1 MPPTL
6 RRPEILSPA
15 GDLPS
20 LRAALAAGADAVYFG
35 LDDGFNARARAANFA
50 SSEIAPMVA
59 ELHRGGAKAYVTLNT
74 LVFEPELPLV
84 AELIARCGHAGVD
97 ALIVQDPA
105 VAQLARAICPTMEV
119 HASTQMTVCSPLA
132 AEFMKRLGLARVV
145 VPRELS
151 VEEIRE
157 FAAGTSVP
165 LEVFIHGALCVSWS
179 GQCLSSETWGGRS
192 ANRGQCAQACRLP
205 YELVVDGETRP
216 LGDVAYLL
224 SPADLVGSMAVAALA
239 EIGVASLKIEG
250 RLKGPAYVATATAH
264 YRAAAAAAVGETLP
278 LPAVEVPTDAGSM
291 YLTYSR
297 GASAGFLGG
306 ANHQTLVEGRFGRHR
321 GLPLGRVVSVRGSD
335 VLVETDAAQRPSS
348 GGKAM
353 AAGDGAPHV
362 SAITNVQPTADAA
375 DAADSPTFAPLQAT
389 VIPEPGMGAVFDAGH
404 PDEAEQGG
412 PIFAAAAWR
421 SPAGKPG
428 FALRFGQ
435 PGPDLTRVAP
445 GNFVWI
451 NSSPELTKVGA
462 RAAAAG
468 ALALGRL
475 PVALTVTG
483 AVDQPLVATATAMSG
498 HRTFTATAASSLM
511 LTAARGAGISEEI
524 LRDKLGSFGG
534 TSFHLGALDT
544 TGLAPGLHIPV
555 SAMKDVRRH
564 LMAALE
570 AQLAEYAPDVMD
582 VATVLQGFAVPA
594 RITSAADAATES
606 AAVAMVPLLVPLC
619 RTDEQ
624 LNALL
629 DAGVPEVEL
638 DWMEFVGLG
647 RAVERAKAR
656 GTKVVIAT
664 TRIQKPGEQKLDAHI
679 AKLAP
684 DGVLVRN
691 WGSMAYFLAL
701 PAAERPILH
710 GDFSLN
716 VTNSITARW
725 VLEQGLTTA
734 TCAHDLDTVQLQ
746 ALLDA
751 CPAERMAVTIHH
763 HIPTFHTEHC
773 VYAHLLSHG
782 ADYRTC
788 GRPCETQLVALRD
801 RVNMVHPVVVDVGCR
816 NTIFNAQAQS
826 AARLVG
832 DLVNRGVARLR
843 IELVRETAN
852 ETLTAWLAYRALLD
866 QTATAVQT
874 LAKIA
879 AQEQFGV
886 TAGTMRTLTVLH
898 QR

>member
-1 MPPTL
+1 MSPAL

-50 SSEIAPMVA
+50 SSEIGPMVA

-74 LVFEPELPLV
+74 LVFESELPLV
-84 AELIARCGHAGVD
+84 AELIARCGRAGVD

-105 VAQLARAICPTMEV
+105 VVQLARAICPTMEV
-119 HASTQMTVCSPLA
+119 HASTQMTVSSPLA
-132 AEFMKRLGLARVV
+132 AEFMKRLGLSRVV

-151 VEEIRE
+151 VDEIRE

-264 YRAAAAAAVGETLP
+264 YRAAAAAAVGEI
-278 LPAVEVPTDAGSM
+278 LPAAAVDVPIDAGSM

-348 GGKAM
+348 GGKAIDAVA
-353 AAGDGAPHV
+353 AAGSSLDSNGAVAGESTQH
-362 SAITNVQPTADAA
+362 DE
-375 DAADSPTFAPLQAT
+375 FAPPQAT
-389 VIPEPGMGAVFDAGH
+389 VIPAPGMGAVFDAGR

-421 SPAGKPG
+421 SPTGKPG
-428 FALRFGQ
+428 YALRFGQ
-435 PGPDLTRVAP
+435 PGPDMTRVAP

-475 PVALTVTG
+475 PVALTVSG
-483 AVDQPLVATATAMSG
+483 AADQPLTATATAMSG
-498 HRTFTATAASSLM
+498 TRTFSATAASALM
-511 LTAARGAGISEEI
+511 LTTARGAGISDEL

-534 TSFHLGALDT
+534 TSFHLGTLDT

-555 SAMKDVRRH
+555 SAIKDVRRQ
-564 LMAALE
+564 LMAELE
-570 AQLAEYAPDVMD
+570 AKLADHVPHVVDA
-582 VATVLQGFAVPA
+582 ATVLQTFAAPERPA
-594 RITSAADAATES
+594 ITGDAIAP
-606 AAVAMVPLLVPLC
+606 AMPALVPLC

-629 DAGVPEVEL
+629 DAGVPEIEL

-656 GTKVVIAT
+656 GTKVVSQPPAFKNRASRNSTPTLRSLRPTVCWSAIGGRWRT
-664 TRIQKPGEQKLDAHI
+664 SWQCQPPN
-679 AKLAP
+679 AP
-684 DGVLVRN
+684 
-691 WGSMAYFLAL
+691 
-701 PAAERPILH
+701 
-710 GDFSLN
+710 
-716 VTNSITARW
+716 
-725 VLEQGLTTA
+725 
-734 TCAHDLDTVQLQ
+734 C
-746 ALLDA
+746 
-751 CPAERMAVTIHH
+751 C
-763 HIPTFHTEHC
+763 
-773 VYAHLLSHG
+773 
-782 ADYRTC
+782 
-788 GRPCETQLVALRD
+788 
-801 RVNMVHPVVVDVGCR
+801 MV
-816 NTIFNAQAQS
+816 IF
-826 AARLVG
+826 R
-832 DLVNRGVARLR
+832 
-843 IELVRETAN
+843 
-852 ETLTAWLAYRALLD
+852 
-866 QTATAVQT
+866 
-874 LAKIA
+874 
-879 AQEQFGV
+879 
-886 TAGTMRTLTVLH
+886 
-898 QR
+898 

>member
-1 MPPTL
+1 M
-6 RRPEILSPA
+6 RRPEILAPA

-59 ELHRGGAKAYVTLNT
+59 ELHRGGARAYVALNT
-74 LVFEPELPLV
+74 LVFEPELPIV
-84 AELIARCGHAGVD
+84 AELITRCAHAGVD

-105 VAQLARAICPTMEV
+105 VALLARLICPTMEV
-119 HASTQMTVCSPLA
+119 HASTQMTVSSPLA
-132 AEFMKRLGLARVV
+132 AEFMKRLGLSRVV

-151 VEEIRE
+151 VDEIRDY
-157 FAAGTSVP
+157 AAGTSVP

-179 GQCLSSETWGGRS
+179 GQCLSSESWGGRS

-224 SPADLVGSMAVAALA
+224 SPADLVGSAAVAELA
-239 EIGVASLKIEG
+239 KIGVASLKIEG

-264 YRAAAAAAVGETLP
+264 YRAAAAAAVGEAMP
-278 LPAVEVPTDAGSM
+278 PAAVDVPIDAGSM
-291 YLTYSR
+291 YLAYNR

-306 ANHQTLVEGRFGRHR
+306 ANHQALVEGRFGRHR

-335 VLVETDAAQRPSS
+335 VLVETDPNQRPSS
-348 GGKAM
+348 GGKGMLDA
-353 AAGDGAPHV
+353 
-362 SAITNVQPTADAA
+362 TATDDAA
-375 DAADSPTFAPLQAT
+375 PNMFAPPAAA
-389 VIPEPGMGAVFDAGH
+389 VSPEPGMGAVFDAGR

-412 PIFAAAAWR
+412 PIFAASPWR

-435 PGPDLTRVAP
+435 PGPDMTRVAP

-451 NSSPELTKVGA
+451 NSSPELTKIGA

-468 ALALGRL
+468 ALPLGRI
-475 PVALTVTG
+475 AVTLQVSG
-483 AVDQPLVATATAMSG
+483 AADQPLTATATAMSG
-498 HRTFTATAASSLM
+498 SRTLRASAVSTVTLS
-511 LTAARGAGISEEI
+511 AARGAGISDDI
-524 LRDKLGSFGG
+524 LRDKLGAFGG
-534 TSFHLGALDT
+534 TSFHLGTLDS
-544 TGLAPGLHIPV
+544 TGLAPQLHMPV
-555 SAMKDVRRH
+555 SAIKDVRRQI
-564 LMAALE
+564 ATDLE
-570 AQLAEYAPDVMD
+570 AQLADFTPQVTAGSDALAQLTPP
-582 VATVLQGFAVPA
+582 L
-594 RITSAADAATES
+594 AAAAT
-606 AAVAMVPLLVPLC
+606 ATAPLLVPLC

-656 GTKVVIAT
+656 GVRVVIAT
-664 TRIQKPGEQKLDAHI
+664 TRIQKPNEQKLEAHI

-684 DGVLVRN
+684 DGVLIRN
-691 WGSMAYFLAL
+691 WGALAYFAAL
-701 PAAERPILH
+701 PAAERPVLH

-725 VLEQGLTTA
+725 ALEQGLTTV
-734 TCAHDLDTVQLQ
+734 TCAHDLDAIQLQ
-746 ALLDA
+746 ALLDTT
-751 CPAERMAVTIHH
+751 PNQQMAVTIHH

-773 VYAHLLSHG
+773 VYAHLLSKG

-788 GRPCETQLVALRD
+788 GRPCESQLVSLRD
-801 RVNMVHPVVVDVGCR
+801 RVNLVHPVIVDVGCR
-816 NTIFNAQAQS
+816 NTVFNAQAQS
-826 AARLVG
+826 AARLVN
-832 DLVNRGVARLR
+832 DLANRGVARLR
-843 IELVRETAN
+843 MELVRETAN
-852 ETLTAWLAYRALLD
+852 EALTAWQAYRGLLD
-866 QTATAVQT
+866 QTSTPAQALAAIAVH
-874 LAKIA
+874 
-879 AQEQFGV
+879 EQFGV
-886 TAGTMRTLTVLH
+886 VTGTMRTLTVLSN
-898 QR
+898 R